1 MAGNVVRI
9 RILGDAKGLKNA
21 TDDAGDAIGKLENRS
36 MNLSRVLAVA
46 FSAGVVVRFAADT
59 VKAASDI
66 EESLNKLNVLLGESQ
81 PEVVKWASTVATSFG
96 ISRRTALETAG
107 TFANMFEKL
116 DRTQP
121 EIAQMSKG
129 MVELAADMASFNNT
143 SVDDALTAL
152 MAGLRGESMPLRRFG
167 VLLDE
172 ATLKERAMN
181 LGLRD
186 TTTGV
191 LPPLIR
197 LQASYAEILS
207 QTTLQQGDFT
217 RTAASTA
224 NQTKTLAAELDDL
237 KVAIGEQ
244 LTPAAKNF
252 IRTARE
258 WIPTL
263 TLAGESVVD
272 TAKKFGLLSTEFAA
286 LAITGGVFV
295 GSLAAQQKAIKGTNS
310 LLEGLGRTAVNVKG
324 PYQALGAALVTLAAV
339 GLTISA
345 RKAAEAKQTTE
356 ELAEALRAAKDPTQ
370 QFADR
375 VVELNKALQS
385 NIDATKQTGD
395 AVTEFDAKWALG
407 KAERDDTLDLF
418 NRTKISMDELADA
431 AALGGEAF
439 AFAANEST
447 SSMKSQEE
455 QLAVLT
461 EQFASSAPEQLA
473 MIRRLYDLAAT
484 EKISTQEMSLMLGTL
499 AEMGGAFDR
508 NVGKTAELSREFARK
523 AVASGLVTQEYVD
536 QTLAVQQA
544 SDADRRWIATGKILE
559 KTIQAQGWE
568 IGETVQRTGDYIKK
582 HGTAAEQ
589 ARILRQEID
598 ELTESYQKEQEAILE
613 SINADLALESASR
626 KTGRAERD
634 LQKKYTELAEAQ
646 AEYAEGSDEV
656 VSAKEAVEDA
666 TENLIDQAVREAAA
680 VQAAMEGQNKTGEAA
695 FTAAEM
701 TDAYVAKLRELRDRF
716 TDPAVKSSLDEMIT
730 RLDKN
735 ATSAGTAAAAY
746 RELDDAVKRLRRNEK
761 VAAFAE
767 LGLIA
772 PPEEPTPSPPGR
784 AAGGPVSANRPYV
797 VGEAGP
803 ELFVPQRSGSIV
815 PNGQLGGGQVTIN
828 IMTPIGRPDDVVR
841 WVREELRKLD
851 RGQR

>member
-9 RILGDAKGLKNA
+9 RILGDAKGLKDA

-36 MNLSRVLAVA
+36 LNLSKVMAVA

-66 EESLNKLNVLLGESQ
+66 EESLNKLNVLLGDSQ
-81 PEVVKWASTVATSFG
+81 PEVAKWASTVATSFG

-143 SVDDALTAL
+143 TVDDALTAL

-172 ATLKERAMN
+172 ATLKERAMS

-207 QTTLQQGDFT
+207 QTTKQQGDFT
-217 RTAASTA
+217 RTSSSTA
-224 NQTKTLAAELDDL
+224 NQIKTLSAEVDDL
-237 KVAIGEQ
+237 KVAVGEE

-252 IRTARE
+252 IRVARE
-258 WIPTL
+258 WVPTF

-286 LAITGGVFV
+286 LVATGGLFA
-295 GSLAAQQKAIKGTNS
+295 GSLVAQQKALKGTNS
-310 LLEGLGRTAVNVKG
+310 ILEGLGRTAVSVKG
-324 PYQALGAALVTLAAV
+324 PYQLLGAALVTLATV

-356 ELAEALRAAKDPTQ
+356 ELADALRSAKDPTQ
-370 QFADR
+370 EFADR
-375 VVELNKALQS
+375 VVALNKALQAT
-385 NIDATKQTGD
+385 IDATNQTGD

-418 NRTKISMDELADA
+418 NRTKISMNELADA

-447 SSMKSQEE
+447 STMKSQEE

-473 MIRRLYDLAAT
+473 MIRRLYDLAANN
-484 EKISTQEMSLMLGTL
+484 KISTQEMSLMLGTL
-499 AEMGGAFDR
+499 SELGAAYDKNIAVMAEDSQ
-508 NVGKTAELSREFARK
+508 ELARK

-536 QTLAVQQA
+536 QTFAVQQA
-544 SDADRRWIATGKILE
+544 ADADRRWIATAKILE
-559 KTIQAQGWE
+559 KTIQAEGWE
-568 IGETVQRTGDYIKK
+568 IGETVQRTADYIKK

-598 ELTESYQKEQEAILE
+598 ELTESYNKEQEAILE

-634 LQKKYTELAEAQ
+634 LQKKYTELAEVQ
-646 AEYAEGSDEV
+646 AEYADDSEEV

-666 TENLIDQAVREAAA
+666 TEGLIDQAVREATS
-680 VQAAMEGQNKTGEAA
+680 VQAAMKARVESGDAA
-695 FTAAEM
+695 YTAAEM
-701 TDAYVAKLRELRDRF
+701 TDAYVGKLRELRDRF
-716 TDPAVKSSLDEMIT
+716 TDPAVKSALDEMIG

-735 ATSAGTAAAAY
+735 ASSAGTAAAAY
-746 RELDDAVKRLRRNEK
+746 RELEAAVKRIKRNET
-761 VAAFAE
+761 VSAFAE
-767 LGLIA
+767 LGLVA
-772 PPEEPTPSPPGR
+772 PPEDPAPSPPGR

-803 ELFVPQRSGSIV
+803 ELFVPQRSGSII
-815 PNGQLGGGQVTIN
+815 PNNQLAGGGPTFIIN
-828 IMTPIGRPDDVVR
+828 SPIGEPTAVVR
-841 WVREELRKLD
+841 WMREELRKLE